1 MEAHLHQA
9 QRTPNEIDD
18 AISSLNHLTQVARDK
33 KDQRLFD
40 WAMGARDVLSWILGA
55 EESTTGHLLA
65 ANATLAEL
73 PAIEGPLDV
82 GERLRQ
88 AANV

>member
-1 MEAHLHQA
+1 LHQV
-9 QRTPNEIDD
+9 RPTNEIDD
-18 AISSLNHLTQVARDK
+18 AISSLNHLMQVAREK

-40 WAMGARDVLSWILGA
+40 WTMGARDVLSWMLGA
-55 EESTTGHLLA
+55 EETTTGHLLA
-65 ANATLAEL
+65 ANAALRAT

-88 AANV
+88 AANA